1 VIHIKLFN
9 NKSGSTTVFLSIILS
24 ICIVTTGILCDSLR
38 IKSVS
43 GKLTRNVI
51 SAGNSVLALYNSIL
65 KEDYGLFALGITDK
79 VELDSIFDYYLESN
93 ISSKTRLFDID
104 SEKLSVSPIFNLTE
118 NEVTKSQILEHMKYK
133 APEILTQNFLDKIKV
148 FKDGS
153 KVTESLVKKGEIER
167 DLVKEIPA
175 VEDFYKAL
183 NGDSNSTS
191 YAVNNF
197 SIDTITQLAKD
208 NSINEVKKAVNEFK
222 EANLNTLNKLNNII
236 STSNNIV
243 SKADEVLNG
252 INNIKDSYESFADG
266 ELSLEK
272 TLEGNLGNLKSI
284 LSSKDD
290 SDNIAKKLSDN
301 ISYLD
306 NFNSVLSSS
315 NSDDILIFIQN
326 NLNAYDNKILSE
338 NNNESNNKLK
348 DPRKASEDTTKN
360 YIKNEN
366 VNNDINFI
374 NSKININELPSNQKI
389 ISLDFSS
396 KDHEFLNSNK
406 IDVIN
411 EELISDDTNLSF
423 PNLEAFADQIEFSN
437 ESENGFSNNAFSFFS
452 SLQNIVGDVNNLTVN
467 FRNNVYINE
476 FIIDKFKSNI
486 SKPNNIKE
494 TFFQNEIEYVLQGNQ
509 SQQKNLLQTKNEILL
524 MRFFLNTIHI
534 YSDPEKIALANE
546 IAVAISSWWSLG
558 IAVPIIS
565 TLIICSWA
573 MIEST
578 VDTQDLLDGKS
589 VPFYK
594 LKDDWKTE
602 IDGVIK
608 SVSNKIDNSSK
619 SKGNIDFNYNDY
631 LRILLLLRSS
641 DQKLNRIEDLIELNM
656 QKKLPGFKLN
666 KCNTELR
673 IESEFSL
680 NYLFITQIFIPEK
693 YKIGKRQKLKNL
705 RYVGY
710 I

>member
-1 VIHIKLFN
+1 MIHIKLFN

-24 ICIVTTGILCDSLR
+24 ICIAATGILCDSLR
-38 IKSVS
+38 IKSAS

-51 SAGNSVLALYNSIL
+51 SAGNSVLAIYNSIL
-65 KEDYGLFALGITDK
+65 KEEYGLFAMGITDK
-79 VELDSIFDYYLESN
+79 AELNSIFDYYLESN

-104 SEKLSVSPIFNLTE
+104 SEKLLVSPIFNLTE

-153 KVTESLVKKGEIER
+153 KVTGSLVKKGEIER
-167 DLVKEIPA
+167 DLVKEVPA
-175 VEDFYKAL
+175 VEDFLKAL
-183 NGDSNSTS
+183 NGDSNNTS

-197 SIDTITQLAKD
+197 SIDTITQLVKD
-208 NSINEVKKAVNEFK
+208 KSIDEVKKAINEFK

-252 INNIKDSYESFADG
+252 INNIKDSYESFTDG

-284 LSSKDD
+284 LSSKGD

-306 NFNSVLSSS
+306 SFNSVLSSS
-315 NSDDILIFIQN
+315 NLDDILIFIQN

-338 NNNESNNKLK
+338 NKNESNNKLK
-348 DPRKASEDTTKN
+348 DPRKASEDTTKK

-366 VNNDINFI
+366 VNGDISFI

-396 KDHEFLNSNK
+396 KDYEFLNSNK
-406 IDVIN
+406 VDVNN
-411 EELISDDTNLSF
+411 EELISDNTNLFF
-423 PNLEAFADQIEFSN
+423 PNLETFADQIEFSN
-437 ESENGFSNNAFSFFS
+437 ENENSFSNNAFSFFS
-452 SLQNIVGDVNNLTVN
+452 SLQNIVGDVNNLSVD
-467 FRNNVYINE
+467 FRNNIYINE

-486 SKPNNIKE
+486 SKSNNIKE
-494 TFFQNEIEYVLQGNQ
+494 TFFQNEIEYILHGNQ
-509 SQQKNLLQTKNEILL
+509 SQQKNLSQTKNEILL
-524 MRFFLNTIHI
+524 MRFVLNTIHI
-534 YSDPEKIALANE
+534 YTDGEKIAIANE

-578 VDTQDLLDGKS
+578 IDTQDLLDGKS

-594 LKDDWKTE
+594 LKDDWKTG

-608 SVSNKIDNSSK
+608 SVSNKIDNPSK
-619 SKGNIDFNYNDY
+619 SKGNIDFDYNDY
-631 LRILLLLRSS
+631 LRIMLLLRSS

-656 QKKLPGFKLN
+656 QKKLSGFKLN

>member
-1 VIHIKLFN
+1 MIHIKLFN

-24 ICIVTTGILCDSLR
+24 ICIATTGILCDSLR

-197 SIDTITQLAKD
+197 SIDTITQLVKD
-208 NSINEVKKAVNEFK
+208 KSIDEVKKAINEFK

-252 INNIKDSYESFADG
+252 INNIKDSYESFTDG

-306 NFNSVLSSS
+306 NFNSALSSG

-366 VNNDINFI
+366 VNSDISFI
-374 NSKININELPSNQKI
+374 NSKIKINELPSNQKI
-389 ISLDFSS
+389 ISPDFSS

-406 IDVIN
+406 VDVNN
-411 EELISDDTNLSF
+411 EELISDDTNLSS
-423 PNLEAFADQIEFSN
+423 PNFEAFADQIEFSN

-452 SLQNIVGDVNNLTVN
+452 SLQNIVGDVNNLSVD

-494 TFFQNEIEYVLQGNQ
+494 TFFQNEIEYVLHGNQ
-509 SQQKNLLQTKNEILL
+509 SQQKNLSQTKNEILL
-524 MRFFLNTIHI
+524 MRFVLNTIHI

-546 IAVAISSWWSLG
+546 IAIAISSWWSLG

-594 LKDDWKTE
+594 LKDDWKTG

-631 LRILLLLRSS
+631 LRILLLLRSP